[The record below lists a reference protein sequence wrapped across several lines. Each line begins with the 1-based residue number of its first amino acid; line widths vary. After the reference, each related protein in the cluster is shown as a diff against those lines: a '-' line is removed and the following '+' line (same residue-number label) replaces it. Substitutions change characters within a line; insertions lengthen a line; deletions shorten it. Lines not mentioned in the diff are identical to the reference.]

1 MKVVDRVFASGVS
14 VFLDLLLC
22 LFFYLHCDSC
32 VDLLGV
38 LRVSLLLGDC
48 QAFLRTGLDT
58 QPV

>member
-48 QAFLRTGLDT
+48 LAS
-58 QPV
+58 